1 VRRIV
6 AAFALPVG
14 VGLFLGVA
22 ALVVVLDTQE
32 AEEKPAGQ
40 PAALAN
46 AERILFTEALLVTLA
61 QGELY
66 AFRLGG
72 LDERPLAA
80 DPVRRHVALIA
91 YRGLAAKLESL
102 GPAIA
107 SLGPDA
113 PRDEVV
119 GVWSVHL
126 KGAVGW
132 LESQREYAGDPG
144 FVKYVERPLTTDK
157 PYLVEVDRLV
167 ARQDYDRAVVL
178 GRMALEQRG
187 LAWRRAESLSS
198 SAMRRTVPAE
208 VGE

>member
-1 VRRIV
+1 VRRLV

-14 VGLFLGVA
+14 VGLFMGVA
-22 ALVVVLDTQE
+22 ALVVVLDSGE
-32 AEEKPAGQ
+32 AEPIGT

-46 AERILFTEALLVTLA
+46 AERTLFIEALLVTLA
-61 QGELY
+61 EGELN

-91 YRGLAAKLESL
+91 YRGLAARLEAL
-102 GPAIA
+102 GPVIA
-107 SLGPDA
+107 SLGPDV
-113 PRDEVV
+113 PRDEVI
-119 GVWSVHL
+119 GVWTVHL

-144 FVKYVERPLTTDK
+144 FVKYMERPLTVDR
-157 PYLVEVDRLV
+157 PYMVEVDRLV

-178 GRMALEQRG
+178 GRMAREQRG

-198 SAMRRTVPAE
+198 SAMRRTAPAND
-208 VGE
+208 GE